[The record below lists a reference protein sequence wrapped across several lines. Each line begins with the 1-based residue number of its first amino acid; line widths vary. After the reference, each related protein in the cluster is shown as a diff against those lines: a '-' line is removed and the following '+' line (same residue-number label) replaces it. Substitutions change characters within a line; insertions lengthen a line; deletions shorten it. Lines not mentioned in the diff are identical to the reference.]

1 MALIC
6 AEYRLLKNG
15 YVNKG
20 TIMNKDVDLILVKQ
34 FGIEESALSSN
45 MNLVDDLNAD
55 SLDVVEIAFRIEKRF
70 KIKIEEEEVET
81 AVTVQL
87 LRDLVSRKLEEK
99 AQRVEVA

>member
-6 AEYRLLKNG
+6 AEYRPLNNG

-34 FGIEESALSSN
+34 FGIEESELSGHMS
-45 MNLVDDLNAD
+45 LVDDLNGD
-55 SLDVVEIAFRIEKRF
+55 SLDIVEIAFRIEKRF
-70 KIKIEEEEVET
+70 KIKIDEAEIET

-87 LRDLVSRKLEEK
+87 LRDLVNRKLEEK
-99 AQRVEVA
+99 AQSVAVA